1 MIKAS
6 PKIAIIIS
14 VKAII
19 LSAGKSSRLKELTKE
34 LPKTCLKINDEDSIL
49 SRMLKILDQKGF
61 TEATLV
67 IGYAAE
73 KTQAFAEN
81 ITPQLK
87 DLKLKFLLNDDFE
100 NKDNIYSVHLIQ
112 ELLDDDTLV
121 FNSDIVFDT
130 RILEIAIKRLRNE
143 KSFLI
148 VDDSK
153 PLVDEDMKVI
163 SEDKRIKRISK
174 SLDNES
180 SHGEYIGIM
189 HICSKDRAV
198 YAEKLSELISNN
210 DVKRHYEYALDQ
222 ILENIDLSLESTQAY
237 AWTEV
242 DTLEDLKRAQK
253 LECVNM
259 TSQNL

>member
-1 MIKAS
+1 M
-6 PKIAIIIS
+6 
-14 VKAII
+14 KAII

-67 IGYAAE
+67 IGYAAA
-73 KTQAFAEN
+73 KTKAFAEN
-81 ITPQLK
+81 IIPQLK

-112 ELLDDDTLV
+112 ELLSDDTLV

-148 VDDSK
+148 VDDLK
-153 PLVDEDMKVI
+153 PLIDEDMKVI
-163 SEDKRIKRISK
+163 SENKRIKRISK
-174 SLDNES
+174 GLDNES

-222 ILENIDLSLESTQAY
+222 ILENIDLRLESTQAY

-242 DTLEDLKRAQK
+242 DTLDDLKRAQK

-259 TSQNL
+259 TSQSL